1 MIDPEIIRML
11 NNEKKQYKEK
21 IKKLELRFKLT
32 EDILELQCEMSQVYK
47 DLYLFQKE
55 ITRQYKA
62 MFNQLFGN
70 MN

>member
-47 DLYLFQKE
+47 DLY
-55 ITRQYKA
+55 
-62 MFNQLFGN
+62 FGRKV
-70 MN
+70 